1 MCSLIV
7 KKIIVLATYDGDN
20 ITMNQEGF
28 DPSRHTEHRV
38 NVKDTGII
46 PVFIISRPQRL
57 IGGMPIPIDFEES
70 KKYIKVSA

>member
-1 MCSLIV
+1 MKVIKKIDKFGHPIGLNFNKGDVHTTKCGSIVTILIYMLMCSLIV

-38 NVKDTGII
+38 N
-46 PVFIISRPQRL
+46 
-57 IGGMPIPIDFEES
+57 
-70 KKYIKVSA
+70 